1 MEPISKR
8 LSMGQARGSNLYA
21 RFLSHYLAPYRGKVL
36 VLALSLFAASGLQL
50 YTPQLVRQFIDQ
62 ATAGGALEVLVR
74 IALIYLALAVG
85 RQLLSALST
94 YLSADVGWGST
105 NRLRADLFDHT
116 LRLDLAYHKERTPG
130 ELIERIDGDVT
141 SIANFFSQFLV
152 QVTGAVL
159 LMGGILVVVGLE
171 DWRVGL
177 ALSVFTLGVTYVLF
191 AHREAAVPATRAE
204 REASAQV
211 YGFIEER
218 LAGLD
223 DIRANG
229 AGRYTLRRFLEV
241 QRELYTRGIRA
252 WWLRGTFWLL
262 FGSLFSLGNLL
273 VLGMGI
279 GLYLDGS
286 ITLGTVY
293 LFFNYILLLE
303 APVEQITQQLQEFQ
317 RAAAG
322 MRRVGEMLQTTPQVR
337 DGSLSLPQRRA
348 HAVELRD
355 VRFAYEDQDVL
366 KGLSFRLEPG
376 QTLGLLGRTGSGK
389 TTLIRLLFRLY
400 DATEGQ
406 ILLDG
411 IDLRDT
417 RLAELRQRVGL
428 VTQDVQL
435 FHGSVR
441 DNLTFFDPAVPD
453 AAIERVLAELGLKE
467 WLEALPQGLDTVLQ
481 SGGIGLSAG
490 ESQLL
495 AFARVFLKNPGL
507 VILDEPS
514 SRLDPATER
523 LLTRAIDRLL
533 EGRTG
538 IIIAHRLE
546 TVERVDKIMVLS
558 QGEILEYG
566 DRAKLAADPTS
577 RYHAMLRLSS
587 EAGLDEQMERL
598 GV

>member
-1 MEPISKR
+1 MEPVSQR
-8 LSMGQARGSNLYA
+8 LSAGRPREGNLYL
-21 RFLSHYLAPYRGKVL
+21 RFLGHYLAPYRGKVL

-62 ATAGGALEVLVR
+62 ATAGGTLEVLVG
-74 IALIYLALAVG
+74 IAIVYLVLAVG
-85 RQLLSALST
+85 RQLLAALST
-94 YLSADVGWGST
+94 YLSADVGWSST
-105 NRLRADLFDHT
+105 NQLRADLFGHT

-159 LMGGILVVVGLE
+159 LMGGILVVLWLE

-177 ALSVFTLGVTYVLF
+177 VLSVFTLAVTYVLF
-191 AHREAAVPATRAE
+191 ARREVAVPATRAE

-211 YGFIEER
+211 FGFVEER

-241 QRELYTRGIRA
+241 QRELYARGTHA
-252 WWLRGTFWLL
+252 WWMRGTFWLL

-273 VLGMGI
+273 ALGMGI

-286 ITLGTVY
+286 ISLGTVY
-293 LFFNYILLLE
+293 LFFNYVLMLE

-322 MRRVGEMLQTTPQVR
+322 MRRVSEMLQTAPQVR
-337 DGSLSLPQRRA
+337 DGSRSLPQRRA
-348 HAVELRD
+348 HAVEFRG
-355 VRFAYEDQDVL
+355 VRFAYEDQNVL

-406 ILLDG
+406 VLLDG

-417 RLAELRQRVGL
+417 RLDELRQRVGL

-435 FHGSVR
+435 FHGTVR

-453 AAIERVLAELGLKE
+453 GAIRRVLGDLGLGE
-467 WLEALPQGLDTVLQ
+467 WLEGLPNGLDTVLR
-481 SGGIGLSAG
+481 SGGAGLSAG

-495 AFARVFLKNPGL
+495 AFARVFLKDPGL

-558 QGEILEYG
+558 QGEILEFG
-566 DRAKLAADPTS
+566 DRAELAADPGS

>member
-1 MEPISKR
+1 MEPTSQR
-8 LSMGQARGSNLYA
+8 LFTAQARGSSLYA
-21 RFLSHYLAPYRGKVL
+21 RFLGHYLAPYRGKVL
-36 VLALSLFAASGLQL
+36 VLAFSLFAASGLQL

-62 ATAGGALEVLVR
+62 ATTGGALEVLVR
-74 IALIYLALAVG
+74 IALIYLLLAVG

-94 YLSADVGWGST
+94 YLSADVGWSST
-105 NRLRADLFDHT
+105 NRLRADLFGHT

-159 LMGGILVVVGLE
+159 LMGGILVVVWLE

-177 ALSVFTLGVTYVLF
+177 VLSLFTLGVTHILF
-191 AHREAAVPATRAE
+191 TRREVAVPATRAE

-218 LAGLD
+218 LSGLD

-241 QRELYTRGIRA
+241 QRELYARGIRA

-293 LFFNYILLLE
+293 LFFNYILMLE

-322 MRRVGEMLQTTPQVR
+322 MRRVSEMLQSTPQVR
-337 DGSLSLPQRRA
+337 DGNRSLPQRLA
-348 HAVELRD
+348 HAVEFRN

-376 QTLGLLGRTGSGK
+376 QTMGLLGRTGSGK

-406 ILLDG
+406 VLLDG

-417 RLAELRQRVGL
+417 HLAELRQRVGL

-441 DNLTFFDPAVPD
+441 DNLTFFDPTVPD

-467 WLEALPQGLDTVLQ
+467 WLEELPQGLDTMLQ
-481 SGGIGLSAG
+481 SGGAGLSAG

-495 AFARVFLKNPGL
+495 AFARVFLKDPGL

-558 QGEILEYG
+558 QGEILEFD
-566 DRAKLAADPTS
+566 DRAKLAADPAS

-587 EAGLDEQMERL
+587 EAGLDEQMRRL